1 MKRQVRGWPADGSLV
16 NHENHWIRELTTV
29 HFSLQLI
36 CWGSS
41 PHSPDRCLILLLTS
55 PSIVRTM
62 EWLFGR
68 KKTPDE
74 LLRQNQRV
82 LNKAIRE
89 LERERTKMEGQVS
102 ATRMRWHQ
110 TVTHVLLCC
119 HSMNRSEN

>member
-1 MKRQVRGWPADGSLV
+1 MSGWVCGWPAVVLFVDESQGVDRPSICLSYAEGQSL
-16 NHENHWIRELTTV
+16 H
-29 HFSLQLI
+29 
-36 CWGSS
+36 
-41 PHSPDRCLILLLTS
+41 PHSLSSLPPITTTTA
-55 PSIVRTM
+55 VM

-102 ATRMRWHQ
+102 RGA
-110 TVTHVLLCC
+110 
-119 HSMNRSEN
+119 E